1 MLQHKIG
8 SAYETQPLE
17 VSSLEKILIYQNHDL
32 LLKFRKEWDVTPEQ
46 ADDIFTELKKFL
58 WLASTCKTE

>member
-17 VSSLEKILIYQNHDL
+17 VSSLEKSLYIKIMIY
-32 LLKFRKEWDVTPEQ
+32 F
-46 ADDIFTELKKFL
+46 
-58 WLASTCKTE
+58 

>member
-8 SAYETQPLE
+8 SAHETQPLE
-17 VSSLEKILIYQNHDL
+17 VSSLEKILLYQNHDL

-58 WLASTCKTE
+58 WLAST

>member
-17 VSSLEKILIYQNHDL
+17 VSSLEKNPYIS
-32 LLKFRKEWDVTPEQ
+32 K
-46 ADDIFTELKKFL
+46 
-58 WLASTCKTE
+58 S